1 MAAPPPPPA
10 VATVSSV
17 IDLTDQPVIDLTAS
31 DRTEGSAPLS
41 GRGVL
46 IERRERL
53 RDLIAREREEAEATA
68 PVVALHRAADVAPFP
83 LPPASSP
90 VPTSSDPT
98 GTPRRVPKAVRPDA
112 AARPLRDDVAAA
124 IARLGS
130 TTGKPTGPEP
140 LGPVIEARFTAEP
153 APDTTQPRRFEFVP
167 LDDPAPH
174 APVLHLP
181 VRGGAAAVDP
191 RDGADSSEAVQRCPA
206 CNAPAVLDIV
216 DHVRGVAHY
225 GCRYCFRTWNEPL
238 TEDH

>member
-83 LPPASSP
+83 LPPLEEQHRIVTEVDRCLSIVREVEAK
-90 VPTSSDPT
+90 VDVNLN
-98 GTPRRVPKAVRPDA
+98 RAQVLRHAVLSRA
-112 AARPLRDDVAAA
+112 FAVA
-124 IARLGS
+124 
-130 TTGKPTGPEP
+130 P
-140 LGPVIEARFTAEP
+140 
-153 APDTTQPRRFEFVP
+153 
-167 LDDPAPH
+167 
-174 APVLHLP
+174 
-181 VRGGAAAVDP
+181 
-191 RDGADSSEAVQRCPA
+191 EAVPSRA
-206 CNAPAVLDIV
+206 
-216 DHVRGVAHY
+216 
-225 GCRYCFRTWNEPL
+225 
-238 TEDH
+238 